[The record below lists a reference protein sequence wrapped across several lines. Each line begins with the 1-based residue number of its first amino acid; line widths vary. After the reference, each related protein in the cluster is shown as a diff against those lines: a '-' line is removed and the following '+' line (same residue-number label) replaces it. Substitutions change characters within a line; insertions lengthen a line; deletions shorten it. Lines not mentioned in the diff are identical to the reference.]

1 MSVDF
6 SLISAEELQDKIET
20 TWNSAAQQP
29 NVLRYEL
36 KVEKERQTT
45 GEFGFLLQ
53 VDTKIIQK
61 FLSQII
67 THHSFLPVKR
77 EPNHAPSPATKDH
90 FIAS

>member
-6 SLISAEELQDKIET
+6 SLISAAVLQDKIES
-20 TWNSAAQQP
+20 TWYAAAQKP

-53 VDTKIIQK
+53 VDTKIIK
-61 FLSQII
+61 SSFSQII